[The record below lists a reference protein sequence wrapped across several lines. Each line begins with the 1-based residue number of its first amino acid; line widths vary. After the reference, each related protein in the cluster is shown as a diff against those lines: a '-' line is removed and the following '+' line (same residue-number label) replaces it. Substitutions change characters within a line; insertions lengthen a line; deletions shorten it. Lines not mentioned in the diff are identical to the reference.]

1 MLIVQVRRYRR
12 QHRMLAD
19 PSLEAVDPS
28 DPFATGGCCA
38 CCVNDDEGR
47 CCCCYCACCEPR
59 GISASYILGEIPPQ
73 EALEDS
79 ELEAERCCGG
89 DNESEEEESGH
100 GCCCCGKE
108 DVGDVPPVAA
118 TATTVVEEVPNATQ
132 SPTATA
138 VVEVPNATQQ
148 QNAATVVEV
157 PNATQQQDATTVV
170 EVPNASQQ
178 QNAAAVQETAQ
189 NEGGTAQSPSHTQS
203 PLPQNQEPPRIIV
216 PSSIHLPTNST
227 PVLHDVRLVRAVAD
241 DGSGRTVLIAL
252 PYTVC
257 LAFLDQW
264 REAIRTTPVCMA
276 SHQ

>member
-19 PSLEAVDPS
+19 QSLEAVDPS

-59 GISASYILGEIPPQ
+59 GISASYILGEITPQ

-118 TATTVVEEVPNATQ
+118 TPATTVVEEVPNATQ

-148 QNAATVVEV
+148 QDATTVVEV
-157 PNATQQQDATTVV
+157 PNATQQQDAT
-170 EVPNASQQ
+170 
-178 QNAAAVQETAQ
+178 AVQETAQ

-227 PVLHDVRLVRAVAD
+227 SVLHDVRLVRAVAD

-257 LAFLDQW
+257 LVFLDQW
-264 REAIRTTPVCMA
+264 QEAFRTTPVCMA

>member
-1 MLIVQVRRYRR
+1 M
-12 QHRMLAD
+12 
-19 PSLEAVDPS
+19 
-28 DPFATGGCCA
+28 
-38 CCVNDDEGR
+38 
-47 CCCCYCACCEPR
+47 
-59 GISASYILGEIPPQ
+59 
-73 EALEDS
+73 
-79 ELEAERCCGG
+79 
-89 DNESEEEESGH
+89 
-100 GCCCCGKE
+100 
-108 DVGDVPPVAA
+108 GDVPPVAA
-118 TATTVVEEVPNATQ
+118 TATTVVEVPNATQ

-148 QNAATVVEV
+148 QDATTVVEV
-157 PNATQQQDATTVV
+157 PNATQQQDAT
-170 EVPNASQQ
+170 
-178 QNAAAVQETAQ
+178 AVQETAQ
-189 NEGGTAQSPSHTQS
+189 NEGGTAQSPSHT
-203 PLPQNQEPPRIIV
+203 QEPPRIIV

>member
-19 PSLEAVDPS
+19 QSPEAVDPA

-79 ELEAERCCGG
+79 ELEDSELEAERCCGG
-89 DNESEEEESGH
+89 DGESEEEEPSR
-100 GCCCCGKE
+100 CCCCGKE
-108 DVGDVPPVAA
+108 DVAEAPPVAA
-118 TATTVVEEVPNATQ
+118 TA
-132 SPTATA
+132 ATA
-138 VVEVPNATQQ
+138 VVEVPNATQSTTTTTVVEVP
-148 QNAATVVEV
+148 NATQSPTTTTMVEV
-157 PNATQQQDATTVV
+157 PNATQQQDATV
-170 EVPNASQQ
+170 
-178 QNAAAVQETAQ
+178 VQEAAEQ
-189 NEGGTAQSPSHTQS
+189 EGGTAQSPLHTQA
-203 PLPQNQEPPRIIV
+203 PLPQSQEPPRIII
-216 PSSIHLPTNST
+216 PSSMHLPTNST

-252 PYTVC
+252 PYIVC
-257 LAFLDQW
+257 SAFLDPW
-264 REAIRTTPVCMA
+264 
-276 SHQ
+276 

>member
-1 MLIVQVRRYRR
+1 M
-12 QHRMLAD
+12 
-19 PSLEAVDPS
+19 
-28 DPFATGGCCA
+28 
-38 CCVNDDEGR
+38 
-47 CCCCYCACCEPR
+47 
-59 GISASYILGEIPPQ
+59 
-73 EALEDS
+73 
-79 ELEAERCCGG
+79 
-89 DNESEEEESGH
+89 
-100 GCCCCGKE
+100 
-108 DVGDVPPVAA
+108 GDVPPVAA
-118 TATTVVEEVPNATQ
+118 TATTVVEVPNASQ

-138 VVEVPNATQQ
+138 VVEVPNAT
-148 QNAATVVEV
+148 
-157 PNATQQQDATTVV
+157 
-170 EVPNASQQ
+170 QQ

-189 NEGGTAQSPSHTQS
+189 NEGGTAQSPSHTQA

-216 PSSIHLPTNST
+216 PSSMHLPTNST

>member
-19 PSLEAVDPS
+19 QSLEAVDPS

-59 GISASYILGEIPPQ
+59 GISASYILGEITPQ

-118 TATTVVEEVPNATQ
+118 TATTVVEVPNATQ

-138 VVEVPNATQQ
+138 VVEVT
-148 QNAATVVEV
+148 
-157 PNATQQQDATTVV
+157 NATQQQDATT
-170 EVPNASQQ
+170 
-178 QNAAAVQETAQ
+178 VQETAQ

-216 PSSIHLPTNST
+216 PSSMHLPTNST

-252 PYTVC
+252 PCTVC
-257 LAFLDQW
+257 LVFLDHW
-264 REAIRTTPVCMA
+264 REAFRTTPVCMA

>member
-1 MLIVQVRRYRR
+1 
-12 QHRMLAD
+12 MLAD
-19 PSLEAVDPS
+19 QSLEAVDPS

-59 GISASYILGEIPPQ
+59 GISASYILGEITPQ

-89 DNESEEEESGH
+89 DNESEEEEPGH

-118 TATTVVEEVPNATQ
+118 AATAVVEEVPNATQ

-148 QNAATVVEV
+148 QNAAAVVEV
-157 PNATQQQDATTVV
+157 PNATQQQDAT
-170 EVPNASQQ
+170 
-178 QNAAAVQETAQ
+178 AVQETAQ
-189 NEGGTAQSPSHTQS
+189 NEGGTAQSPSHTQA
-203 PLPQNQEPPRIIV
+203 PLPQNLEPPRIIV

-227 PVLHDVRLVRAVAD
+227 SVLHDVRLVRAVAD

-264 REAIRTTPVCMA
+264 QEAFRTTPVCTA
-276 SHQ
+276 SYQQTP